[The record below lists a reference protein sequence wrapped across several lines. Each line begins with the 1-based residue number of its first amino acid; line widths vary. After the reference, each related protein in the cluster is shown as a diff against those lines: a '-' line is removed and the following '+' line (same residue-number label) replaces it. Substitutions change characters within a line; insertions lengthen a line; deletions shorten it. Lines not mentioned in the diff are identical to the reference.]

1 MNSETQLSKLNGARE
16 IKPIHQDASTQP
28 TRQKTGE
35 PMKEFATA
43 REGMMELGVR
53 LKFDPQA
60 TLESVIEVFLDCAG
74 GITYRPSRAGTLD
87 AIVGVENLVDYG
99 LLRDRLDELVAA
111 EHIYSPACF
120 EDRRNSR
127 PLIILPKYRNTESP
141 DAARKPLYL
150 GEKLRSVIA
159 ALEEATGCRTR
170 TFSVLGAWVDPSGKT
185 VLDESTMVEVPT
197 VAGNV
202 DIVRD
207 FVTGLF
213 HDPDCDQQ
221 SFYLSQY
228 GRAEYVCRPQ
238 REESIRLHP
247 ADHEVQ
253 RLAS

>member
-1 MNSETQLSKLNGARE
+1 MNSETQLSELNGARE
-16 IKPIHQDASTQP
+16 IKPTHEDASTLP

-35 PMKEFATA
+35 PIKESATA

-60 TLESVIEVFLDCAG
+60 TIESVIRVFLECAG
-74 GITYRPSRAGTLD
+74 GVTYRPIRAGTID
-87 AIVGVENLVDYG
+87 VIVGVESLVDYG

-111 EHIYSPACF
+111 KHIHSPASF

-141 DAARKPLYL
+141 DTARKPLYL
-150 GEKLRSVIA
+150 GEKLRSLVA
-159 ALEEATGCRTR
+159 VLEEATGCRTR
-170 TFSVLGAWVDPSGKT
+170 TSSVLGAWVDPSGKT

-202 DIVRD
+202 GIVRD

-228 GRAEYVCRPQ
+228 GQAEYVWRPQ
-238 REESIRLHP
+238 REDSLRLYP
-247 ADHEVQ
+247 ADPEVQ